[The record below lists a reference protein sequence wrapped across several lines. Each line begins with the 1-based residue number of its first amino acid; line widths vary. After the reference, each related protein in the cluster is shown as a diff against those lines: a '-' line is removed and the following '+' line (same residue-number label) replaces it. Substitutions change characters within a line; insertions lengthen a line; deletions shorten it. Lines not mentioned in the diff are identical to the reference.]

1 MSLSAPQQGPLDETS
16 AWLLLT
22 RLSELAS
29 LGRPIT
35 QRCGLRLDP
44 AGRVEQTTFD
54 QGWVSVDPEREL
66 ELASSHALTPAA
78 AQMLELYLPLCIGEK
93 SVTRV
98 VAHVGQSLDGQIAT
112 RSGASRYVTGPEN
125 IRHLHCLRALSDA
138 VIVGASTVDHD
149 DPKLTTRLVSG
160 PNPTRVVIDP
170 GLRLSEERELFKDDE
185 VRTIVV
191 CARGRAAGKRLGSA
205 EIVELD
211 SDSTVLGPAAIV
223 ECLARYGLKRLFIEG
238 GGVTVSRFL
247 EARALHRLHV
257 TIGSIFV
264 GRGRPGISLP
274 ELDDLD
280 HALRPRTRRFHLGND
295 VLFDCALS

>member
-1 MSLSAPQQGPLDETS
+1 MSLSAPEQGPLDETS

-29 LGRPIT
+29 LGKPVT
-35 QRCGLRLDP
+35 QRTGLRLDS

-54 QGWVSVDPEREL
+54 QGWVSVDPERDL
-66 ELASSHALTPAA
+66 ELASSDTLTPGA
-78 AQMLELYLPLCIGEK
+78 AQMLELYLPLCVGAR
-93 SVTRV
+93 SVARV
-98 VAHVGQSLDGQIAT
+98 FAHVGQSLDGQIAT
-112 RSGASRYVTGPEN
+112 QSGASRYVTGPEN

-138 VIVGASTVDHD
+138 VIVGAGTVEHD
-149 DPKLTTRLVSG
+149 DPKLTTRLVPG

-170 GLRLSEERELFKDDE
+170 GLRLPEERELFRDNQ
-185 VRTIVV
+185 VRTIVL
-191 CARGRAAGKRLGSA
+191 CARGRSRGKRLGSA

-211 SDSTVLGPAAIV
+211 TESALLAPSAIV
-223 ECLARYGLKRLFIEG
+223 ECLARHGLKRLFIEG

-247 EARALHRLHV
+247 EARALDRLHV

-274 ELDDLD
+274 EVDDLGQ
-280 HALRPRTRRFHLGND
+280 ALRPRTRRFHLGND
-295 VLFDCALS
+295 VLFDCAF